1 MKHSKFEARCKTSC
15 LPELRFEDQQL
26 TSFSGLI
33 VFQQLFSDLDLKR
46 RLSRC
51 FEHQKVAPIFP
62 TVSIMLVLIVGVLLG
77 YRRLRDVS
85 YFNEDPM
92 VLRVL
97 SLRRM
102 PSVSTMSRQLAAVDD
117 RSVRAVERVQQSLVT
132 DALVREQFP
141 RITLDFDGT
150 VLGTGRRAEGA
161 SVGFNPKKKGQRS
174 YYPLN
179 CTVAQSAQVLA
190 VHHRSGNSVDSHGA
204 ESFIR
209 ECVESVRKACPQAII
224 EARLDSAFFN
234 ETIIQ
239 TLEQLRVEYTIS
251 VPFERYSATIKC
263 YIEERRRWRR
273 LGVNTQ
279 FFEKKLSLKSWSNT
293 ERRFVF
299 VRQRSKIRH
308 KGPVQ
313 LDLFLSHDYEDK
325 HKVIITNKTIKAK
338 HIVSYHE
345 GRGSQE
351 GLFAELKSQMAMSYV
366 PCNSWNANKLYLL
379 SNVFAHNLGRELQM
393 RNKQRARNTST
404 KRPALWQFTQIG
416 TLRKRIIQRAGRMI
430 RPHGVLTLS
439 MASNDAVQNEI
450 RSYLQNQ

>member
-161 SVGFNPKKKGQRS
+161 LVGFNPKKKGQRS

-204 ESFIR
+204 ESL
-209 ECVESVRKACPQAII
+209 SV
-224 EARLDSAFFN
+224 F
-234 ETIIQ
+234 
-239 TLEQLRVEYTIS
+239 
-251 VPFERYSATIKC
+251 
-263 YIEERRRWRR
+263 
-273 LGVNTQ
+273 
-279 FFEKKLSLKSWSNT
+279 
-293 ERRFVF
+293 
-299 VRQRSKIRH
+299 
-308 KGPVQ
+308 
-313 LDLFLSHDYEDK
+313 
-325 HKVIITNKTIKAK
+325 
-338 HIVSYHE
+338 
-345 GRGSQE
+345 
-351 GLFAELKSQMAMSYV
+351 
-366 PCNSWNANKLYLL
+366 
-379 SNVFAHNLGRELQM
+379 
-393 RNKQRARNTST
+393 
-404 KRPALWQFTQIG
+404 
-416 TLRKRIIQRAGRMI
+416 
-430 RPHGVLTLS
+430 
-439 MASNDAVQNEI
+439 
-450 RSYLQNQ
+450 